1 LYDKK
6 TRIYTDRKVNT
17 LFFGEYEAYA
27 EVKASVQTGFSM
39 KGEVKADTQGLFMQ
53 PELVFNGLIFNGNI
67 NLGAVKHNEKD
78 RDRSISEIKDG
89 DGIHY
94 KAEGEI
100 VAMDPYKWPLKDW
113 RIPLLPFK

>member
-1 LYDKK
+1 
-6 TRIYTDRKVNT
+6 
-17 LFFGEYEAYA
+17 
-27 EVKASVQTGFSM
+27 M
-39 KGEVKADTQGLFMQ
+39 KGEVKADAQGLFIE
-53 PELVFNGLIFNGNI
+53 PELEFKGLIFKAEASLGIGKSGKYGGKGADNI
-67 NLGAVKHNEKD
+67 KNN
-78 RDRSISEIKDG
+78 